1 MIFSVIGTDA
11 SATVLI
17 ESQLSNFGREDL
29 LNEVDESV
37 SLDKDTV
44 YKKIERP
51 IAGSPITDP
60 GGGIIQVPIENPGT
74 AYTEPPA
81 VLITGQGYGAVGI
94 ALLDKNNQVS
104 EIRVTNPGF
113 GYKLNLPDTA
123 QKRCIID
130 SFTMLSPGSGYTSR
144 PNVYVNGDSS
154 VAEAVV
160 ENGLVVS
167 VRIKNREKIFA
178 KYPRVQIIGG
188 GGYGARWI
196 PSFNCLSTEALVKV
210 GSAKIGTGSYIDCP

>member
-1 MIFSVIGTDA
+1 LTD
-11 SATVLI
+11 
-17 ESQLSNFGREDL
+17 FGREDL
-29 LNEVDESV
+29 LKELDESV
-37 SLDKDTV
+37 DIDKTNV
-44 YKKIERP
+44 YTKASKP
-51 IAGSPITDP
+51 TAGSPITDP

-74 AYTEPPA
+74 AYTEPPS

-94 ALLDKNNQVS
+94 ALLDKNSQVS

-113 GYKLNLPDTA
+113 GYKLNAPQTE

-130 SFTMLSPGSGYTSR
+130 SFTMLTPGTGYTSA
-144 PNVYVNGDSS
+144 PKVYVNGDLD

-160 ENGLVVS
+160 RDGMVVS
-167 VRIKNREKIFA
+167 VRIKNRELTFDD
-178 KYPRVQIIGG
+178 YPRVQIIGG

>member
-1 MIFSVIGTDA
+1 MCIRDSVYTK
-11 SATVLI
+11 AT
-17 ESQLSNFGREDL
+17 
-29 LNEVDESV
+29 
-37 SLDKDTV
+37 K
-44 YKKIERP
+44 P

-94 ALLDKNNQVS
+94 ALLDKNSQVS

-113 GYKLNLPDTA
+113 GYKLNAPQTE

-130 SFTMLSPGSGYTSR
+130 SFTMLTPGTGYTSA
-144 PNVYVNGDSS
+144 PKVYVNGDSD

-160 ENGLVVS
+160 RDGMVVS
-167 VRIKNREKIFA
+167 VRIKNRELTFDD
-178 KYPRVQIIGG
+178 YPRVQIIGG